1 MAFFDWNRDDKID
14 VQDEF
19 MEYNVFKSCMEDE
32 DTDDDLFD
40 SDDEFEEE

>member
-1 MAFFDWNRDDKID
+1 MTFFDWNKDGKID

-19 MEYNVFKSCMEDE
+19 MEYNVFKSCMEVDAN
-32 DTDDDLFD
+32 DGLFD